1 MLLPGVKLDLGL
13 VVLFLICLWLGLG
26 LADLSRGMEFLL
38 LLGGSVTAS
47 LWLAWRTR
55 RALIRARLEGKRHGA

>member
-1 MLLPGVKLDLGL
+1 MKLDLAL

-26 LADLSRGMEFLL
+26 LAGLSRAVELGL
-38 LLGGSVTAS
+38 LLGGSVAAS

-55 RALIRARLEGKRHGA
+55 RALIRAQLERGRRHGP